1 MTGIYGINYSNNYS
15 LTGNYGYAY
24 STGAVSSAQPE
35 EKGMVVN
42 PGKSDVEKPGR
53 KSSPAECETCK
64 NRKYQDGSNEMVSF
78 NSASHISPQASSS
91 RVRAHEQEHV
101 TNAYNKAAQ
110 NNGKVLSATVSLRT
124 AVCPE
129 CGTVY
134 TAGGTRMPPTP
145 ASPTRKPT
153 SRHTSKTTIITTPG
167 CAKVDA
173 ARWPHLLCLILLF
186 GPAGKIRRE
195 CCADASPAFPEA
207 QNALHPCIIKRQ

>member
-1 MTGIYGINYSNNYS
+1 MTGIYGIDYYNNYS
-15 LTGNYGYAY
+15 LTGNYGYGY
-24 STGAVSSAQPE
+24 STGAVSSARPD

-64 NRKYQDGSNEMVSF
+64 NRKYQDGSDEMVSF
-78 NSASHISPQASSS
+78 KSASHISPQASAS

-134 TAGGTRMPPTP
+134 TAGGT
-145 ASPTRKPT
+145 
-153 SRHTSKTTIITTPG
+153 TTTKISYRDESNPYQQNKKS
-167 CAKVDA
+167 ADA
-173 ARWPHLLCLILLF
+173 AAVIGRNLDLS
-186 GPAGKIRRE
+186 A
-195 CCADASPAFPEA
+195 
-207 QNALHPCIIKRQ
+207 

>member
-78 NSASHISPQASSS
+78 KSASHISPQASSS

-124 AVCPE
+124 A
-129 CGTVY
+129 
-134 TAGGTRMPPTP
+134 GGT
-145 ASPTRKPT
+145 
-153 SRHTSKTTIITTPG
+153 TTTKISYRDESNPYQQNKKS
-167 CAKVDA
+167 ADA
-173 ARWPHLLCLILLF
+173 AMLIGRNLDLS
-186 GPAGKIRRE
+186 A
-195 CCADASPAFPEA
+195 
-207 QNALHPCIIKRQ
+207 